1 MKTLA
6 PIRLWASRRYTG
18 SPIIDLREA
27 ARRRKPIL
35 QAGRRSP
42 GLGVPEHRDGSGDD
56 GTGPRSDRWSR
67 RLAIAAG
74 VLGLAGI
81 IGTWMWI
88 ATADGRAL
96 RALPPAQR
104 AQLLHNALE
113 NLRNVCD
120 PFAPRDLRSFC
131 REQAEVAAAFREC
144 TGDCLT
150 IARRHLVEPSR

>member
-1 MKTLA
+1 MRTLA
-6 PIRLWASRRYTG
+6 PIRFWASRRHTG
-18 SPIIDLREA
+18 IIDLREA
-27 ARRRKPIL
+27 ARRRKPIAQL
-35 QAGRRSP
+35 GQRGRR
-42 GLGVPEHRDGSGDD
+42 LAVPQDRDGSGDN
-56 GTGPRSDRWSR
+56 GHSGPRSDRWAR
-67 RLAIAAG
+67 RLVIAAG
-74 VLGLAGI
+74 IVGLAGI
-81 IGTWMWI
+81 IGAWMWI

-104 AQLLHNALE
+104 AQLLHNAVE

-120 PFAPRDLRSFC
+120 PFAPRDLRPFC